1 DHVTA
6 LGILHNVIS
15 RQETAHPD
23 AVIVAAYKQLLKRA
37 PTVSKTMLCA
47 CSTAFVTEDIGEY
60 KKARYNLCK
69 SIRKAERDYSLRLE
83 GYYTTADSRRM
94 WHITEYRQRKG
105 ILDMPLALSSAEV
118 RMALRKTNPRK
129 AAGPDNIPGW
139 ALMVCSLELA
149 DMFMDIYNLSLAQ
162 ALVPTCFK
170 STTIIPLP
178 RKNTVTCLNDYR
190 PVALTPIAMKC
201 LERIVMS
208 HIKRNIPTTL
218 DQFQFAYRQNRSTED
233 GVNTAIHTALTHLE
247 GRVLSPLLYT
257 LFTYDCVAS
266 QTNTKIIKFA
276 DDATVIGLITG
287 GEETNL
293 SLNTDKTKE
302 MIIDPRRRRR
312 EQHNPIYIG
321 ETEVERV
328 KTFKFLG
335 TYISEDFTWCHN
347 TQ

>member
-1 DHVTA
+1 MAVVVNPGLDRSALQKSFSSHFKKLKFREFSAVFLLAVYIPPEADHVTA

-83 GYYTTADSRRM
+83 GYYTTADSRCM

-129 AAGPDNIPGW
+129 AASPDNIPGW

-149 DMFMDIYNLSLAQ
+149 DMFTDIYNLSLAQ

-178 RKNTVTCLNDYR
+178 KKNTVTCLNDYR
-190 PVALTPIAMKC
+190 PFALTPIAMKC

-247 GRVLSPLLYT
+247 GKDTYVRM
-257 LFTYDCVAS
+257 LFIDYSSAF
-266 QTNTKIIKFA
+266 N
-276 DDATVIGLITG
+276 TVIPHR
-287 GEETNL
+287 L
-293 SLNTDKTKE
+293 SE
-302 MIIDPRRRRR
+302 
-312 EQHNPIYIG
+312 
-321 ETEVERV
+321 
-328 KTFKFLG
+328 
-335 TYISEDFTWCHN
+335 
-347 TQ
+347 